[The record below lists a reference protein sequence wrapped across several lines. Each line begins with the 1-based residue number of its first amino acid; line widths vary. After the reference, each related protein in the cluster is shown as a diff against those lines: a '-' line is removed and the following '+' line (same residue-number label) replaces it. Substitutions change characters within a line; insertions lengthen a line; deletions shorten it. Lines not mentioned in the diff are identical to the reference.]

1 MKARIVVATILML
14 VPYLVLPGQA
24 QTRGVSIDQLVAPIA
39 LYPDALIAQ
48 ILLSAADPAQ
58 VEEFDRWLAA
68 NNKALSGSKLQD
80 AAVKAGFEA
89 SFVALALFPQVV
101 RQMASDLNWTKLL
114 GGTFASNQDLIFD
127 SIQKLRRQ
135 AQSVGTLKTTPQQE
149 VTTQTT
155 SSGEQVII
163 IEPTNPQVVYVPQ
176 YNPQVVYTQA
186 PSTTTIV
193 IQEDDDDWEEA
204 VAAGVIGFTAGVAIS
219 SFYNPYYYG
228 PYGWYGGAY
237 MYNDG
242 WDDYL
247 DHRED
252 AREDWMDHR
261 EDIAEDRGDRAG
273 DRQENRSDR
282 AQNAQENRTDRQEN
296 RTDRG
301 QNAQQQ
307 RTERQQ
313 SRSDTRASG
322 QTQRSQSAT
331 ATQSAQGQRTT
342 RSGSAEARGYSG
354 GTRTQGVQQRSGSSD
369 AYLRLF
375 ARFIAAVVERPGT
388 EKPFQQRAK
397 RGPAPVRVRRCPVT
411 S

>member
-1 MKARIVVATILML
+1 MKARIVVATIVML

-68 NNKALSGSKLQD
+68 NNKALGGSTLQD

-186 PSTTTIV
+186 PSTTTVV

-301 QNAQQQ
+301 QTAQQQ

-322 QTQRSQSAT
+322 QTQRNQSAA

-342 RSGSAEARGYSG
+342 RPGSAEARGYSS

-369 AYLRLF
+369 AYSGYSRGSSQRSSS
-375 ARFIAAVVERPGT
+375 ARG
-388 EKPFQQRAK
+388 QRSRSSSA
-397 RGPAPVRVRRCPVT
+397 RSGGRRR
-411 S
+411 

>member
-1 MKARIVVATILML
+1 MKARIVVVATILML
-14 VPYLVLPGQA
+14 VPYLVIPGQA
-24 QTRGVSIDQLVAPIA
+24 QTPAVSIDQLVARIA

-58 VEEFDRWLAA
+58 VQKFDGWLTT
-68 NNKALSGSKLQD
+68 NNKTLSGTKLQD

-89 SFVALALFPQVV
+89 SLVALALFPQVV
-101 RQMASDLNWTKLL
+101 RQMASDLNWTKTL
-114 GGTFASNQDLIFD
+114 GGTFAINQDLVFD

-135 AQSVGTLKTTPQQE
+135 AQSVGTLKTTAQQE
-149 VTTQTT
+149 VKTQTT
-155 SSGEQVII
+155 SAGEQVII
-163 IEPTNPQVVYVPQ
+163 IEPANPQVVYVPQ

-186 PSTTTIV
+186 PTTSTVI

-219 SFYNPYYYG
+219 AFANPYYYG
-228 PYGWYGGAY
+228 GYGWYGGAY

-282 AQNAQENRTDRQEN
+282 AENGQENRTDRQEN

-301 QNAQQQ
+301 QNGQEQ

-313 SRSDTRASG
+313 TRSDTRASG
-322 QTQRSQSAT
+322 QTP
-331 ATQSAQGQRTT
+331 GTT
-342 RSGSAEARGYSG
+342 RSGSAEARGYG
-354 GTRTQGVQQRSGSSD
+354 DGTRTQGAQQRSGGSD
-369 AYLRLF
+369 AFSGYSSGSSQRSSS
-375 ARFIAAVVERPGT
+375 ARG
-388 EKPFQQRAK
+388 QRS
-397 RGPAPVRVRRCPVT
+397 RSSSGRSGSRRR
-411 S
+411 